1 MRMEFD
7 GRNVLLTGI
16 GRSGQ
21 VGEAVAQAFARRG
34 ARLLLAAHR
43 IEQARERA
51 DALVASGH
59 QATPLAADLTDVD
72 AVATLADDVHAAT
85 GGRLHAVVHIAGGFS
100 MSGPVAESDPAEWTR
115 LFAINGTT
123 AYLVARAF
131 VPLLRAT
138 RGSLTCFA
146 SEAVLPGAT
155 AKNRAAYVVAK
166 SAVVAVVH
174 AVADEERA
182 NGVRANA
189 VAPSTIRTADNV
201 AAMGE
206 NATMVAREAVADAVC
221 WLASDAA
228 HAVSGQVIAVR

>member
-7 GRNVLLTGI
+7 GRNVLLTGV
-16 GRSGQ
+16 GRPGQ
-21 VGEAVAQAFARRG
+21 VGDAVAQAFARRG
-34 ARLLLAAHR
+34 ASLLLVAHR

-59 QATPLAADLTDVD
+59 RAAALAADLTDAD
-72 AVATLADDVHAAT
+72 AVASLADDARTRT
-85 GGRLHAVVHIAGGFS
+85 GGQLHAVVHIA
-100 MSGPVAESDPAEWTR
+100 SGPVAGSDPAEWTR
-115 LFAINGTT
+115 LFAMNGTT

-131 VPLLRAT
+131 VPLLRDT

-146 SEAVLPGAT
+146 SEAVLPGAA
-155 AKNRAAYVVAK
+155 AKNRAAYVAAK

-174 AVADEERA
+174 AVAEEEHA

-206 NATMVAREAVADAVC
+206 KASMVSREAVADVVC

-228 HAVSGQVIAVR
+228 RAVSGQVIAVR

>member
-1 MRMEFD
+1 MEFD
-7 GRNVLLTGI
+7 GRNVLLTGV
-16 GRSGQ
+16 GRPGQ
-21 VGEAVAQAFARRG
+21 VGDAVAQAFARRG
-34 ARLLLAAHR
+34 ASLLLVAHR

-59 QATPLAADLTDVD
+59 RAAALAADLTDAD
-72 AVATLADDVHAAT
+72 AVASLADDARTRT
-85 GGRLHAVVHIAGGFS
+85 GGQLHAVVHIAGGFS
-100 MSGPVAESDPAEWTR
+100 MSGPVAGSDPAEWTR
-115 LFAINGTT
+115 LFAMNGTT

-131 VPLLRAT
+131 VPLLRDT

-146 SEAVLPGAT
+146 SEAVLPGAA
-155 AKNRAAYVVAK
+155 AKNRAAYVAAK

-174 AVADEERA
+174 AVAEEEHA

-206 NATMVAREAVADAVC
+206 KASMVSREAVADVVC

-228 HAVSGQVIAVR
+228 RAVSGQVIAVR